1 MSGILRIRFADDSAR
16 KVEELSINRFEE
28 GEECEGMLEFGID
41 RLFEDGEEFLEG
53 ALKGVA
59 GSFT

>member
-1 MSGILRIRFADDSAR
+1 
-16 KVEELSINRFEE
+16 LSINRFEE